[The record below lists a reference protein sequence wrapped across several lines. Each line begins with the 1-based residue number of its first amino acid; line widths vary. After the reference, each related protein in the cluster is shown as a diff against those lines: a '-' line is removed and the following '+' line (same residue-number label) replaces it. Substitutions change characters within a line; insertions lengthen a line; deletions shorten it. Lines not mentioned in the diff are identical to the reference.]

1 MIMTITKMR
10 VFAVACVLTL
20 AIASVAQAHVVFAE
34 PEARPNSYYA
44 GFLRVSHGCGAS
56 PTRAVRVEIP
66 EGVNIA
72 RPQPKPGWTLEIERA
87 PLAAPIPSEG
97 GAIMERVTAITWRGD
112 LPADQF
118 EQFGIM
124 MRLPDR
130 AGPLYFPVIQTCA
143 EGEERWTQIPAVGAA
158 WHSVSRPAPVLTL
171 SAPAPDPHAH
181 H

>member
-1 MIMTITKMR
+1 MTITKVR
-10 VFAVACVLTL
+10 VFAAACALVF
-20 AIASVAQAHVVFAE
+20 AVVSAAQAHVVFAE
-34 PEARPNSYYA
+34 PEARPNSYFA
-44 GFLRVSHGCGAS
+44 GFLRVSHGCGSS

-87 PLAAPIPSEG
+87 RLAAPIQSEG
-97 GAIMERVTAITWRGD
+97 GAITERVTAITWRGD

-143 EGEERWTQIPAVGAA
+143 EGEQRWTQIPAAGAA
-158 WHSVSRPAPVLTL
+158 WHSVPRPAPVLTL
-171 SAPAPDPHAH
+171 AAPAPDPHAH